1 MTTAAAP
8 AVPPVPTGPAGPA
21 TPTLT
26 RGQHRRILASSFIG
40 TMIEY
45 YDFVLYAT
53 CASIVFNKIF
63 FTNLSPGMALFASFA
78 SLAVGYFLRPVGG
91 VFFGHFGDRLG
102 RKKMLVITLM
112 AMGTVT
118 LANGFLPTQAQI
130 GLWAPLLLILMRMVQ
145 GFAVGG
151 EWGGAM
157 LMTLEHAPRGK
168 RGFAAAFAEAGGP
181 AGAIS
186 ATLMLSLMTWVAGDG
201 FLSWG
206 WRVPFLLSFVL
217 VVACLVI
224 RAKVAES
231 PVFESLA
238 EKTEKRKFPLTD
250 LLRNHMPRVL
260 VTFAASLSPYVTQ
273 ALATVWGVSM
283 AVEAGEPRGT
293 ILNWKA
299 AGAAL
304 TLVTT
309 LLPARISDR
318 IGRRKMLGVA
328 GVSGVVLALPLTM
341 LLGQGS
347 VTGFAVAVL
356 VGTGVIQ
363 GMFFGTLASY
373 IGEMF
378 PPAVR
383 YTGSSVSY
391 QTAASVG
398 GGLTPMIAASLMLV
412 QPGGL
417 WWVGVF
423 GAAVCAVSTAA
434 VVLYRGGPADEDR

>member
-118 LANGFLPTQAQI
+118 LAIGFLPTQAQI

-168 RGFAAAFAEAGGP
+168 RGFAAAFAEAG
-181 AGAIS
+181 A
-186 ATLMLSLMTWVAGDG
+186 
-201 FLSWG
+201 
-206 WRVPFLLSFVL
+206 R
-217 VVACLVI
+217 
-224 RAKVAES
+224 
-231 PVFESLA
+231 
-238 EKTEKRKFPLTD
+238 
-250 LLRNHMPRVL
+250 
-260 VTFAASLSPYVTQ
+260 
-273 ALATVWGVSM
+273 
-283 AVEAGEPRGT
+283 
-293 ILNWKA
+293 
-299 AGAAL
+299 
-304 TLVTT
+304 
-309 LLPARISDR
+309 PARSPR
-318 IGRRKMLGVA
+318 P
-328 GVSGVVLALPLTM
+328 SCSP
-341 LLGQGS
+341 S
-347 VTGFAVAVL
+347 
-356 VGTGVIQ
+356 
-363 GMFFGTLASY
+363 
-373 IGEMF
+373 
-378 PPAVR
+378 
-383 YTGSSVSY
+383 
-391 QTAASVG
+391 
-398 GGLTPMIAASLMLV
+398 
-412 QPGGL
+412 
-417 WWVGVF
+417 
-423 GAAVCAVSTAA
+423 
-434 VVLYRGGPADEDR
+434 